1 MKHTH
6 SQRKSIL
13 AWRRKLDAIAE
24 DIDTGDANRDLRELH
39 AFDIAMIEAGIVG
52 LLATTK
58 DAATREIVEEMLADI
73 LACKDDPAH
82 WRNAE
87 RQTET
92 REQPAP
98 DNSQPREEC

>member
-13 AWRRKLDAIAE
+13 AWRQKLHAVAE
-24 DIDTGDANRDLRELH
+24 DIDTGDANRDLLELH
-39 AFDIAMIEAGIVG
+39 AFDIAMIESGISD

-58 DAATREIVEEMLADI
+58 DVATREIVEEMLGDI
-73 LACKDDPAH
+73 LASKNEPAH

-87 RQTET
+87 Q
-92 REQPAP
+92 Q
-98 DNSQPREEC
+98 

>member
-13 AWRRKLDAIAE
+13 AWRQKFEAIAE
-24 DIDTGDANRDLRELH
+24 DINTGDANRDLLELH
-39 AFDIAMIEAGIVG
+39 ALDIAMIESGILG

-58 DAATREIVEEMLADI
+58 DTATREIVEDMLTDI
-73 LACKDDPAH
+73 LASKDDPAH

-87 RQTET
+87 Q
-92 REQPAP
+92 Q
-98 DNSQPREEC
+98 

>member
-13 AWRRKLDAIAE
+13 AWRQKLDAMAE
-24 DIDTGDANRDLRELH
+24 DIDTGDANRDLLELH
-39 AFDIAMIEAGIVG
+39 AFDIAMIESGILG

-73 LACKDDPAH
+73 LASKDDPAH

-87 RQTET
+87 RQKET
-92 REQPAP
+92 RELPAP
-98 DNSQPREEC
+98 ADSPPRKGR